1 MMLITMLTTGT
12 RGDTQPFMALGLELK
27 KKGYRVRIAA
37 SEAYQD
43 FIESYGF
50 EYAMLRGDVS
60 KIIESGAADDAINAD
75 NPLKF
80 FSSLKNE
87 KMMGMMVNI
96 QKDLHKACK
105 GAGAI
110 VYHPGA
116 AIGYF
121 AAKEMNIPSILASPF
136 PMTPTK
142 DYPALIFY
150 DRPRFGKIYNK
161 LTHHIFEWGFW
172 KVVSG
177 PLKKYWVQQYGE
189 EPNDFSCPYPKQ
201 RTAANPT
208 IISSSPTVFSVSKD
222 WPEHVHS
229 YGNWFMDSDHS
240 YQPEE
245 KLERFLKA
253 GEPPVYIG
261 FGSVGD
267 KKNAGETAAL
277 VIKALKLAGKRGI
290 INTGGSGMN
299 QTEEIAED
307 ILFVKDIPHEWLFP
321 KMSAVVH
328 HGGAGTTAEGLRAGV
343 PSIIV
348 PYGNDQFAWGRKI
361 HELGA
366 GAKAIPRKELT
377 AEKLSAAISYTQVNE
392 IQSKAQEIGKQ
403 IRAEKGAEKAAQVI
417 INTLE
422 TFGNK

>member
-1 MMLITMLTTGT
+1 MLITMLTTGT

-27 KKGYRVRIAA
+27 KRGYRVRIAA
-37 SEAYQD
+37 SESYQNL
-43 FIESYGF
+43 IEPYGF
-50 EYAMLRGDVS
+50 EFASLRGDVS

-75 NPLKF
+75 SPLKF

-96 QKDLHKACK
+96 QEDLHKACI
-105 GAGAI
+105 GADAI

-121 AAKEMNIPSILASPF
+121 ATKEMNIPSILASPF

-177 PLKKYWVQQYGE
+177 PLKKYWVQQHGE
-189 EPNDFSCPYPKQ
+189 GPNDFSCPYPKQ

-208 IISSSPTVFSVSKD
+208 IISSSPTVFPVSKD
-222 WPEHVHS
+222 WPKHVHC
-229 YGNWFMDSDHS
+229 YGNWFMESDHS

-245 KLERFLKA
+245 KLAEFLEA
-253 GEPPVYIG
+253 GEPPVYVG

-267 KKNAGETAAL
+267 KKNADETTAL

-290 INTGGSGMN
+290 INTGGIGMSHA
-299 QTEEIAED
+299 EEMTDD
-307 ILFVKDIPHEWLFP
+307 ILFIKGVPHEWLFP

-328 HGGAGTTAEGLRAGV
+328 HGGAGTTAAGLRAGV
-343 PSIIV
+343 PSVIV

-361 HELGA
+361 HELGI
-366 GAKAIPRKELT
+366 GSKAIPRKELT
-377 AEKLSAAISYTQVNE
+377 AEKLSAAISYTQMNE
-392 IQSKAQEIGKQ
+392 IRSKAKEVGKQ

-417 INTLE
+417 INTLHA
-422 TFGNK
+422 FWNK

>member
-1 MMLITMLTTGT
+1 MLITMLTTGT
-12 RGDTQPFMALGLELK
+12 RGDTQPFMALGVELK
-27 KKGYRVRIAA
+27 KRGYRVRIAA
-37 SEAYQD
+37 SESYQNL
-43 FIESYGF
+43 IEPYGF
-50 EYAMLRGDVS
+50 EFASLRGDVS

-75 NPLKF
+75 SPLKF

-96 QKDLHKACK
+96 QEDLHKACT
-105 GAGAI
+105 GADAI

-177 PLKKYWVQQYGE
+177 PLKKYWVQQHGE
-189 EPNDFSCPYPKQ
+189 GPNDFSCPYPKQ

-208 IISSSPTVFSVSKD
+208 IISSSPTVFPVSKD
-222 WPEHVHS
+222 WPKHVHC
-229 YGNWFMDSDHS
+229 YGNWFMESDHS

-245 KLERFLKA
+245 KLAEFLEA
-253 GEPPVYIG
+253 GEPPVYVG

-267 KKNAGETAAL
+267 KKNADETTAL

-290 INTGGSGMN
+290 INTGGIGMSHA
-299 QTEEIAED
+299 EEMTDD
-307 ILFVKDIPHEWLFP
+307 ILFIKGVPHEWLFP

-328 HGGAGTTAEGLRAGV
+328 HGGAGTTAAGLRAGV
-343 PSIIV
+343 PSVIV

-361 HELGA
+361 HELGI
-366 GAKAIPRKELT
+366 GSKAIPRKELT
-377 AEKLSAAISYTQVNE
+377 AEKLSAAISYTQMNE
-392 IQSKAQEIGKQ
+392 IRSKAKEVGKQ
-403 IRAEKGAEKAAQVI
+403 IPAEKGAEKAALVI
-417 INTLE
+417 INTLHA
-422 TFGNK
+422 FWNK

>member
-1 MMLITMLTTGT
+1 
-12 RGDTQPFMALGLELK
+12 
-27 KKGYRVRIAA
+27 
-37 SEAYQD
+37 
-43 FIESYGF
+43 
-50 EYAMLRGDVS
+50 
-60 KIIESGAADDAINAD
+60 
-75 NPLKF
+75 
-80 FSSLKNE
+80 
-87 KMMGMMVNI
+87 
-96 QKDLHKACK
+96 
-105 GAGAI
+105 
-110 VYHPGA
+110 
-116 AIGYF
+116 
-121 AAKEMNIPSILASPF
+121 MNIPSILASPF

-161 LTHHIFEWGFW
+161 LTHRIFEWGFW

-177 PLKKYWVQQYGE
+177 PLKKYWVQQHGE
-189 EPNDFSCPYPKQ
+189 GPEDFLCPYPKQ

-208 IISSSPTVFSVSKD
+208 IISSSPAVFSVSKD

-240 YQPEE
+240 YESEE
-245 KLERFLKA
+245 KLERFLKN

-261 FGSVGD
+261 FGSIGD
-267 KKNAGETAAL
+267 KKNAGETTAL

-290 INTGGSGMN
+290 INIGGSGMN
-299 QTEEIAED
+299 HTREITED

-343 PSIIV
+343 PSVII

-361 HELGA
+361 YELGA

-403 IRAEKGAEKAAQVI
+403 IRAEQGAEKAAQVI

>member
-1 MMLITMLTTGT
+1 MLTTGT

-27 KKGYRVRIAA
+27 KRGYRVRIAA
-37 SEAYQD
+37 SESYQNL
-43 FIESYGF
+43 IEPYGF
-50 EYAMLRGDVS
+50 EFASLRGDVS

-75 NPLKF
+75 SPLKF

-96 QKDLHKACK
+96 QEDLHKACI
-105 GAGAI
+105 GADAI

-177 PLKKYWVQQYGE
+177 PLKKYWVQQHGE
-189 EPNDFSCPYPKQ
+189 GPNDFSCPYPKQ

-208 IISSSPTVFSVSKD
+208 IISSSPTVFPVSKD
-222 WPEHVHS
+222 WPKHVHC
-229 YGNWFMDSDHS
+229 YGNWFMESDHT

-245 KLERFLKA
+245 KLAEFLEA
-253 GEPPVYIG
+253 GEPPVYVG

-267 KKNAGETAAL
+267 KKNADETTAL

-290 INTGGSGMN
+290 INTGGIGMSHA
-299 QTEEIAED
+299 EEMTDD
-307 ILFVKDIPHEWLFP
+307 ILFIKGVPHEWLFP

-328 HGGAGTTAEGLRAGV
+328 HGGAGTTAAGLRAGV
-343 PSIIV
+343 PSVIV

-361 HELGA
+361 HELGI
-366 GAKAIPRKELT
+366 GSKAIPRKELT
-377 AEKLSAAISYTQVNE
+377 AEKLSAAISYTQMNE
-392 IQSKAQEIGKQ
+392 IRSKAKEVGKQ

-417 INTLE
+417 INTLHA
-422 TFGNK
+422 FWNK

>member
-136 PMTPTK
+136 PMTLTK

-189 EPNDFSCPYPKQ
+189 GPNDFSCPYPKQ

>member
-1 MMLITMLTTGT
+1 MLITMLTTRT

-27 KKGYRVRIAA
+27 KRGYRVRIAA
-37 SEAYQD
+37 SESYQNL
-43 FIESYGF
+43 IEPYGF
-50 EYAMLRGDVS
+50 EFASLRGDVS

-75 NPLKF
+75 SPLKF

-96 QKDLHKACK
+96 QEDLHKACI
-105 GAGAI
+105 GADAI

-177 PLKKYWVQQYGE
+177 PLKKYWVQQHGE
-189 EPNDFSCPYPKQ
+189 GPNDFSCPYPKQ

-208 IISSSPTVFSVSKD
+208 IISSSPTVFPVSKD
-222 WPEHVHS
+222 WPKHVHC
-229 YGNWFMDSDHS
+229 YGNWFMESDHS

-245 KLERFLKA
+245 KLAEFLEA
-253 GEPPVYIG
+253 GEPPVYVG

-267 KKNAGETAAL
+267 KKNADETTAL

-290 INTGGSGMN
+290 INTGGIGMSHA
-299 QTEEIAED
+299 EEMTDD
-307 ILFVKDIPHEWLFP
+307 ILFIKGVPHEWLFP

-328 HGGAGTTAEGLRAGV
+328 HGGAGTTAAGLRAGV
-343 PSIIV
+343 PSVIV

-361 HELGA
+361 HELGI
-366 GAKAIPRKELT
+366 GSKAIPRKELT
-377 AEKLSAAISYTQVNE
+377 AEKLSAAISYTQMNE
-392 IQSKAQEIGKQ
+392 IRSKAKEVGKQ

-417 INTLE
+417 INTLHA
-422 TFGNK
+422 FWNK

>member
-189 EPNDFSCPYPKQ
+189 GPNDFSCPYPKQ

-267 KKNAGETAAL
+267 KKNAGETTAL

-417 INTLE
+417 IDTLE

>member
-75 NPLKF
+75 NPLEF

-121 AAKEMNIPSILASPF
+121 AAKEMDIPSILASPF

-161 LTHHIFEWGFW
+161 LTHRIFEWGFW
-172 KVVSG
+172 KIVSG

-189 EPNDFSCPYPKQ
+189 GPNDFSCPYPKQ

-267 KKNAGETAAL
+267 KKNAGETTAL

-343 PSIIV
+343 PSAII

-392 IQSKAQEIGKQ
+392 IRSKAQEIGKQ

-417 INTLE
+417 IDTLE

>member
-1 MMLITMLTTGT
+1 MLITMLTTGT

-189 EPNDFSCPYPKQ
+189 GPNDFSCPYPKQ

>member
-1 MMLITMLTTGT
+1 
-12 RGDTQPFMALGLELK
+12 
-27 KKGYRVRIAA
+27 
-37 SEAYQD
+37 
-43 FIESYGF
+43 
-50 EYAMLRGDVS
+50 
-60 KIIESGAADDAINAD
+60 
-75 NPLKF
+75 
-80 FSSLKNE
+80 
-87 KMMGMMVNI
+87 
-96 QKDLHKACK
+96 
-105 GAGAI
+105 
-110 VYHPGA
+110 
-116 AIGYF
+116 
-121 AAKEMNIPSILASPF
+121 
-136 PMTPTK
+136 
-142 DYPALIFY
+142 
-150 DRPRFGKIYNK
+150 
-161 LTHHIFEWGFW
+161 
-172 KVVSG
+172 
-177 PLKKYWVQQYGE
+177 
-189 EPNDFSCPYPKQ
+189 
-201 RTAANPT
+201 
-208 IISSSPTVFSVSKD
+208 
-222 WPEHVHS
+222 
-229 YGNWFMDSDHS
+229 MDSDHS

-267 KKNAGETAAL
+267 KKNAGETTAL

-392 IQSKAQEIGKQ
+392 IRSKAQEIGKQ

>member
-1 MMLITMLTTGT
+1 MLITMLTTGT

-60 KIIESGAADDAINAD
+60 KVIESGAADDAINAD

-189 EPNDFSCPYPKQ
+189 GPNDFSCPYPKQ

-240 YQPEE
+240 YQP
-245 KLERFLKA
+245 
-253 GEPPVYIG
+253 
-261 FGSVGD
+261 
-267 KKNAGETAAL
+267 
-277 VIKALKLAGKRGI
+277 
-290 INTGGSGMN
+290 
-299 QTEEIAED
+299 EEIAED

>member
-189 EPNDFSCPYPKQ
+189 GPNDFSCPYPKQ